1 MKHIKLKKINNQ
13 ETTTLVKQLVSI
25 ELQIPL
31 SDINGSSRKR
41 EIADARSIAIAIGW
55 KKLDVQ
61 KGLIQYGKYFNMTHA
76 SILAA
81 FKKVE
86 SLFFTD
92 KSFKDKYNRCLE
104 RCCFVSSELIQFNNT
119 PQI

>member
-1 MKHIKLKKINNQ
+1 MNNQ
-13 ETTTLVKQLVSI
+13 EITSIVKMLVST
-25 ELQIPL
+25 ELGIPV
-31 SDINGSSRKR
+31 SEINGSCRKR
-41 EIADARSIAIAIGW
+41 EIADARSIAITIGW
-55 KKLDVQ
+55 KKLGVQ
-61 KGLIQYGKYFNMTHA
+61 RGLIQHGKDFNMTHA

-86 SLFFTD
+86 ALFVTD
-92 KSFKDKYNRCLE
+92 KSFTDKYNRCLE